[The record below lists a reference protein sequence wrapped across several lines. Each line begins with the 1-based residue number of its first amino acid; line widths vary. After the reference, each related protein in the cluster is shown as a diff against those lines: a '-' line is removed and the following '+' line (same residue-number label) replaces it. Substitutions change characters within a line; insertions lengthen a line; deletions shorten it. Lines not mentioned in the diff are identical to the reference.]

1 MQNITSAKYMIFNVT
16 GGIGNVLTGWTNIA
30 GEVFAKEFFDNSTWN
45 KAQARYFGALPAII
59 ANLYSPNSV

>member
-30 GEVFAKEFFDNSTWN
+30 GEVFAKEF
-45 KAQARYFGALPAII
+45 
-59 ANLYSPNSV
+59 

>member
-30 GEVFAKEFFDNSTWN
+30 GEVFAKEF
-45 KAQARYFGALPAII
+45 LII
-59 ANLYSPNSV
+59 VLGIKLKQDILELYLLLLLIYILLKH